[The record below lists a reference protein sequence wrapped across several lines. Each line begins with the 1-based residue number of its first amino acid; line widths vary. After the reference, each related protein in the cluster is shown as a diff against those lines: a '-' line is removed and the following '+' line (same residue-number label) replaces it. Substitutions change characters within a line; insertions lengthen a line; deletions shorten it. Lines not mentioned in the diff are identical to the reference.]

1 MLILFF
7 SSVISPVTVASIT
20 PPRPPCPIS
29 SAKDNTGVIPAGA
42 VTATPHPNSTS
53 SLKPPSTRRSDAPEF
68 FQLHPKYHRTI
79 LTQEEMEY
87 INRGGPD

>member
-1 MLILFF
+1 MSANRVVQAIRPHIPLIKFRAGGG
-7 SSVISPVTVASIT
+7 I
-20 PPRPPCPIS
+20 RR
-29 SAKDNTGVIPAGA
+29 VIPAGA